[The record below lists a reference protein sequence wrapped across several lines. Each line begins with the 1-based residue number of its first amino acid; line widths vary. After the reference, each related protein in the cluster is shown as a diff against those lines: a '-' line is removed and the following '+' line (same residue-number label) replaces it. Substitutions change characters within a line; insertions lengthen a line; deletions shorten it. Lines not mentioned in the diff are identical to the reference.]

1 MTKAQKSM
9 FKSLKKDKH
18 RKAFVEMLIGQQSRL
33 GKFSHW
39 TPKYLRKC
47 LKKNVRPVGSVR
59 DAA

>member
-18 RKAFVEMLIGQQSRL
+18 RKAFVEMLVAQQSRL

-47 LKKNVRPVGSVR
+47 MKKNARPVDIVR